1 MKKPTTTCTIS
12 LTLSGTMQKLQL
24 FIWIGKSDFSYP
36 KGHSNTL
43 LQRTPQE
50 KRWTKQPHKKWKL
63 CNTIIVSYLFS
74 SQPFFGGLLSLHLIL
89 SSSHT
94 LFHTLCRIL
103 GYRRIPPVAGRLV
116 DVVKEIK
123 DITTDRKLARTFFAS
138 PGNTPVHPLLIQQAL
153 NALIC
158 QPIINSFYFSYFH
171 ITKNIFLSFF
181 PVHLLAFLL
190 LCAPLAPPS
199 GK

>member
-1 MKKPTTTCTIS
+1 M
-12 LTLSGTMQKLQL
+12 
-24 FIWIGKSDFSYP
+24 
-36 KGHSNTL
+36 
-43 LQRTPQE
+43 
-50 KRWTKQPHKKWKL
+50 
-63 CNTIIVSYLFS
+63 
-74 SQPFFGGLLSLHLIL
+74 
-89 SSSHT
+89 
-94 LFHTLCRIL
+94 
-103 GYRRIPPVAGRLV
+103 AGRLV

-123 DITTDRKLARTFFAS
+123 DVTTDRKLARTFFAS

-199 GK
+199 GKWVLLWPVLLLLLNRARCVWPPQGPGGLLGCHATRSLPGKAQDLEISVETFLQPKQAGKVSGRPGLSSHTENKCAQW